1 MSGTIEVAPS
11 GRGGGG
17 RPEGRAERRRF
28 EPNEAEPERA
38 APARGEPRRGEPG
51 RAEPARTE
59 PATAI
64 RLRPVPQCEPPYEDE
79 ADPRDTVIPGQL
91 ALQWPPAVAAN
102 GDAIAVRGVVSTFG
116 TSSAASAAARALAH
130 GRPVVAGV
138 STDAKAAVHR
148 FVRHC
153 VEVLNGYRP
162 AGHLRPLA
170 LPAEAATIVAQGTAG
185 ARRVASLRKV
195 APGRRAPRRPSPVA
209 VVSLRLCQPS
219 LASVEAAVALVTA
232 QRTWALALRLELHHE
247 TWSATALRLI

>member
-1 MSGTIEVAPS
+1 V
-11 GRGGGG
+11 
-17 RPEGRAERRRF
+17 
-28 EPNEAEPERA
+28 
-38 APARGEPRRGEPG
+38 GEPG
-51 RAEPARTE
+51 TPAESGKPRTPEGFSQPRTPGGFSESE
-59 PATAI
+59 PFAAI
-64 RLRPVPQCEPPYEDE
+64 RLRRVPQCEPPYEDE
-79 ADPRDTVIPGQL
+79 ADRQDAVIPGQL
-91 ALQWPPAVAAN
+91 ALEWPDRAGTVL
-102 GDAIAVRGVVSTFG
+102 VRTVG
-116 TSSAASAAARALAH
+116 AASKIGTTRAASKIGTIGAASTAARALAH

-138 STDAKAAVHR
+138 STEAKAAVHR

-162 AGHLRPLA
+162 AGQLRPLA
-170 LPAEAATIVAQGTAG
+170 LPAEAAAIVAQGMAG

-232 QRTWALALRLELHHE
+232 QRTWALALRLELHQE